1 MIMSIT
7 SGGNIQIK
15 LNVALLGRIL
25 LLVILYEQFFSFI
38 YVIYAVLEIVWF
50 KISLFLKTSILS

>member
-38 YVIYAVLEIVWF
+38 YVIMQFW
-50 KISLFLKTSILS
+50 K